1 MHTSGD
7 YHHMTICDRAREHL
21 SASLDGATVAPEP
34 AVARHLETCPACAS
48 WLRQAADVTRALR
61 VVPADEVPDLTESLL
76 VAYRASAPGARP
88 AAGRGLRW
96 ALAFVA
102 LAQLAIAVPSLV
114 FGNDAGAPVH
124 VAHELGSWDIAL
136 AVGFLYAARRPARAF
151 GLLPLVGTLVGLL
164 AVTSALD
171 LLGGRTATIAEL
183 PHALAVLGCC
193 LLAALARPQLLLRT
207 A

>member
-7 YHHMTICDRAREHL
+7 YHGMTLCERAREHL
-21 SASLDGATVAPEP
+21 SASLDGAVAPPGPE
-34 AVARHLETCPACAS
+34 VAPHLETCAACAS
-48 WLRQAADVTRALR
+48 WLRAAAAVTRGLR
-61 VVPADEVPDLTESLL
+61 VVPAEEVPDLTEPLL
-76 VAYRASAPGARP
+76 VAYRAAVAGARP

-96 ALAFVA
+96 VLAFVA
-102 LAQLAIAVPSLV
+102 LAQLAIAVPGLV

-164 AVTSALD
+164 LVTSVLD
-171 LLGGRTATIAEL
+171 LTGGRTATIAEL
-183 PHALAVLGCC
+183 PHALAVVGFC
-193 LLAALARPQLLLRT
+193 LLAALARPRLFLRT